1 MATTEQRLLNRF
13 KQLNERADSKNVD
26 KSILIISTPRC
37 GSTLYCDV
45 LSDLNMIGQ
54 CKEWFNMRYI
64 SAYATFKGISNIN
77 FQEYLHFLKLKTT
90 NNTGVFSVNVHV
102 EQYIDL
108 LKHNLDITE
117 LGFDCVV
124 YLSRKNKIAQAVS
137 LTKAQITDKWSAD
150 ATAKCALPERPPLA
164 KIAQSLSHIINSHDY
179 YVNKLQAIC
188 DFEYCYEDFKDLS
201 NHLPFIQP
209 LSKLELKVKQKIEL
223 KTQRIIQSDCNSSD
237 WLNEF
242 NQLLGR

>member
-108 LKHNLDITE
+108 LKHNLDIAE

-124 YLSRKNKIAQAVS
+124 YLSRKNKIAQAV
-137 LTKAQITDKWSAD
+137 
-150 ATAKCALPERPPLA
+150 
-164 KIAQSLSHIINSHDY
+164 
-179 YVNKLQAIC
+179 
-188 DFEYCYEDFKDLS
+188 
-201 NHLPFIQP
+201 
-209 LSKLELKVKQKIEL
+209 
-223 KTQRIIQSDCNSSD
+223 
-237 WLNEF
+237 
-242 NQLLGR
+242 